1 MGTRKYIIKIFLS
14 FIVLLLF
21 PSIIVKAENANY
33 TYTYDYW
40 AEERE
45 SPDAYTAETFI
56 TGLDIGIGNFK
67 SPQGMYVR
75 GNLIYIC
82 DTGNNRIVILQRNG
96 DTITFKEE
104 IVEFKGNTEI
114 TTFSE
119 PNDIFVSDSGE
130 IYICDTKNQRILH
143 LDKNRNLVK
152 EIIKPQDENID
163 TTAEFYPT
171 KLVVDTAG
179 RIFALVKN
187 YNKGFLKFEQDGK
200 FTGYIG
206 ANEVKFNALDY
217 AWKMLATKEQ
227 RGQMAQFVPTEYNNL
242 AVDNEGFIYA
252 TTSVF
257 EEYQLLSDT
266 AKPIRKLNTM
276 GTDILIKNGNFPPI
290 GDIDWGNAGGISGPS
305 RLVDVTATDD
315 DTYYAVDR
323 TRGRIFGY
331 DTQGNLL
338 YAFGGLGSK
347 IGYFQDPIAIDH
359 MEKDLLVLDSKSGG
373 ITVFTLTEYGELINK
388 AIEEYKQGHYEVS
401 GDYWKQVLMYNGNY
415 DLAYIGIGRSLMR
428 QEQYKEAME
437 YFKLKWDDKNYSKA
451 FKLYRKQWIEDN
463 IVWLFIGGIG
473 LFGIVSTRK
482 VVKKLKG
489 GWEENEY
496 C

>member
-1 MGTRKYIIKIFLS
+1 MGTRKYIMKIFLS

-40 AEERE
+40 GEERE
-45 SPDAYTAETFI
+45 SPNAYTAETFI
-56 TGLDIGIGNFK
+56 TGLDLGIGDFK
-67 SPQGMYVR
+67 NPQGMYVR
-75 GNLIYIC
+75 NDLIYIC
-82 DTGNNRIVILQRNG
+82 DTGNNRIIILQRKGNA
-96 DTITFKEE
+96 ITFEEE

-119 PNDIFVSDSGE
+119 PNDIFISESGE
-130 IYICDTKNQRILH
+130 LYICDTKNQRILH
-143 LDKNRNLVK
+143 LDKDKNLVK
-152 EIIKPQDENID
+152 EIIKPQDENIEN
-163 TTAEFYPT
+163 TAEFYPT
-171 KLVVDTAG
+171 KIVVDAAG

-217 AWKMLATKEQ
+217 LWKMLATKKQ

-242 AVDNEGFIYA
+242 ALDKEGFIYA

-257 EEYQLLSDT
+257 EEYQLRSDT

-276 GTDILIKNGNFPPI
+276 GKDILIKNGNYPPI
-290 GDIDWGNAGGISGPS
+290 GDITWGNAGGISGPS
-305 RLVDVTATDD
+305 RLVDVTATND
-315 DTYYAVDR
+315 DTYYAIDR

-331 DTQGNLL
+331 DSQGNLL

-347 IGYFQDPIAIDH
+347 IGYFQDPIAVGN
-359 MEKDLLVLDSKSGG
+359 MEKDLLVLDSRSGG
-373 ITVFTLTEYGELINK
+373 ITVFTLTQYGELINK
-388 AIEEYKQGHYEVS
+388 AIEEYKKGNYEVS

-415 DLAYIGIGRSLMR
+415 DLAYIGIGRALMR
-428 QEQYKEAME
+428 QERYKEAME
-437 YFKLKWDDKNYSKA
+437 YFELKWDDINYSKA
-451 FKLYRKQWIEDN
+451 FKLYRKQWIEEN
-463 IVWLFIGGIG
+463 IVWLFTGGIG
-473 LFGIVSTRK
+473 LFSILTTRK
-482 VVKKLKG
+482 VFKKLKG